1 MDVSGYWKNGKWV
14 PGATLRTGRN
24 RGASG
29 LALEVA
35 AACARCN
42 EGRSEP
48 LTELRE
54 LLQAHPVLKLE
65 AREGEEHLLAPLV
78 QLYATAVLQ

>member
-1 MDVSGYWKNGKWV
+1 MSVSGYWKDGKWL
-14 PGATLRTGRN
+14 PGATLKTGSN

-48 LTELRE
+48 LKELRR
-54 LLQAHPVLKLE
+54 LLEAYPVLRLE
-65 AREGEEHLLAPLV
+65 AREGEQHLLAPLV
-78 QLYATAVLQ
+78 QLYATVALQ

>member
-1 MDVSGYWKNGKWV
+1 MSGYWKNGKWV
-14 PGATLRTGRN
+14 PGATLKTGSN
-24 RGASG
+24 RGASW

-48 LTELRE
+48 LRELRE
-54 LLQAHPVLKLE
+54 LLEAHPLLKLE
-65 AREGEEHLLAPLV
+65 TREGEEHLLAPLV
-78 QLYATAVLQ
+78 QLYATAVFQ